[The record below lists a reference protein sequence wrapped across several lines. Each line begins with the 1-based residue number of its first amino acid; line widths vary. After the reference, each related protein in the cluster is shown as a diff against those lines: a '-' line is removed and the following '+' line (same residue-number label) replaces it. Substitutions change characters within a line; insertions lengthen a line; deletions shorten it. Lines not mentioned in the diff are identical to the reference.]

1 MRHLLIISFL
11 ALSILACQNEDKF
24 SIDTTLVPKSDNFV
38 PLNEAPTR
46 LVHGQK
52 VYVPI
57 YSSIYTHLKKLTHLS
72 AILSIRNI
80 SEKDIIVI
88 SQVDYY
94 DTNGKLLKKFIDTP
108 FSLQKMSSKDFIIPE
123 SDLSGGSGA
132 NFVVKWE
139 TEKKV
144 SAPIIESV
152 MIGILG
158 TQGFAFTSR
167 AKEIEASF

>member
-1 MRHLLIISFL
+1 MKQIIVLFFL
-11 ALSILACQNEDKF
+11 AYTLFACNNEDKF
-24 SIDTTLVPKSDNFV
+24 SVDSPLVPKSENFT
-38 PLNEAPTR
+38 PLNDTPTR
-46 LVHGQK
+46 LVHSQK

-80 SEKDIIVI
+80 SEKDMIVI

-94 DTNGKLLKKFIDTP
+94 DTNGKLLKKFIDKP